1 MFWACSLQRTALFVS
16 SPRPIPI
23 PKAFGTGQNSG
34 LYTAI
39 AHAKKIVHYN
49 YERLSFKLNIILVLL
64 FQTSQHPKFM
74 KKLLLLLSMT
84 LCFACNNA
92 SEEKKPIDKPQE
104 KTTSDKVELN
114 NFGIVIHGGAGTIL
128 KENMTDSLEIAYKEK
143 LEEAIRVGHEILA
156 NGGTAIDAIQSTINI
171 LEDSPLFN
179 AGKGAVFTNQETNE
193 MDAAIMDGETLKAG
207 AIAGVTTVKNP
218 INLAFQVME
227 NSPHVLLSGKGA
239 EQFAQEKGLEIVDPS
254 YFYTENRFQ
263 SLQKVKEAEK
273 MKADSSDNRTAF
285 YDPYIRESKFGT
297 VGCVA
302 LDKNGN
308 IAAGT
313 STGGMTNK
321 KWNRIGD
328 VPIIGAGT
336 YANNATCAVSGTGW
350 GEYFMRGVVAYDISA
365 MMEYKKMSLE
375 EAAKKVIQKKLTELG
390 GEGGII
396 AIDNKGNIAMEFNSA
411 GMYRAAMNKKG
422 ELTIGIYREKEN
434 LDETNE

>member
-1 MFWACSLQRTALFVS
+1 
-16 SPRPIPI
+16 
-23 PKAFGTGQNSG
+23 
-34 LYTAI
+34 
-39 AHAKKIVHYN
+39 
-49 YERLSFKLNIILVLL
+49 
-64 FQTSQHPKFM
+64 M
-74 KKLLLLLSMT
+74 KKLLLLLSIT

-92 SEEKKPIDKPQE
+92 SEEKKPIDKPQK
-104 KTTSDKVELN
+104 KTTSDKVEAD
-114 NFGIVIHGGAGTIL
+114 NFGIAIHGGAGTIL
-128 KENMTDSLEIAYKEK
+128 KENMSDSLETAYKTI
-143 LEEAIRVGHEILA
+143 LEEAVRAGHEILA
-156 NGGTAIDAIQSTINI
+156 NGGTSIEAIQRTINI
-171 LEDSPLFN
+171 MEDSPLFN

-193 MDAAIMDGETLKAG
+193 MDAAIMDGETLNAG
-207 AIAGVTTVKNP
+207 AVAGVTTVKNP

-239 EQFAQEKGLEIVDPS
+239 EQFAKERELEIVDPS

-263 SLQKVKEAEK
+263 SLQRVKEAEK
-273 MKADSSDNRTAF
+273 MKADSIDNRTAF
-285 YDPYIRESKFGT
+285 YDPFIKESKFGT

-350 GEYFMRGVVAYDISA
+350 GEYFMRGVIAYDISA

-375 EAAKKVIQKKLTELG
+375 EAARKVIQGKLTELG

-422 ELTIGIYREKEN
+422 DLTIGIYKEN
-434 LDETNE
+434 EKLEEVNE